1 MDRSPKIWNTLV
13 ISTVWGYKVDREVGK
28 INGKFCLFSNDRI
41 LFLPL
46 NSRLKDPL
54 ESETSYGSSIQMKSI
69 DSNHNW
75 NFNIFISVLIIPFFI
90 FVVFQILIYTFKVI
104 QRNTRQSVHV
114 RQIIR
119 RQ

>member
-1 MDRSPKIWNTLV
+1 MFLSQ
-13 ISTVWGYKVDREVGK
+13 
-28 INGKFCLFSNDRI
+28 DRI
-41 LFLPL
+41 LTVYLPL
-46 NSRLKDPL
+46 NSQFKDPL

-69 DSNHNW
+69 DSNHSW

-90 FVVFQILIYTFKVI
+90 FVLFQILTYTFKVI